1 MQPEISSI
9 TMLQLLHYFTPLE
22 RVVIGEGRVPF
33 FFFCTSSYLG
43 TLQCQ
48 PILTTLMLFEI
59 HHLEEK
65 CNTL

>member
-1 MQPEISSI
+1 MQTEIRSI
-9 TMLQLLHYFTPLE
+9 KMLQLLHYFTPLE

-33 FFFCTSSYLG
+33 FFCTTSYLG

-59 HHLEEK
+59 QHLEEN

>member
-1 MQPEISSI
+1 
-9 TMLQLLHYFTPLE
+9 MLQLFHYFTPLE
-22 RVVIGEGRVPF
+22 RVVIGEGRVLFF
-33 FFFCTSSYLG
+33 FFFCTTSYLG

-59 HHLEEK
+59 QHLEEN